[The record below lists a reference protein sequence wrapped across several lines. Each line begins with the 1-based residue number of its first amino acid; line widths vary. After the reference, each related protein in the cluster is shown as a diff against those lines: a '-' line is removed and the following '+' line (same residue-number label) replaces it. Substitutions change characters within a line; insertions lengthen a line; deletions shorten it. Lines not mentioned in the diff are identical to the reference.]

1 MARDTLY
8 TLYSTGRTDPTYQ
21 NIWGFSSRAERNS
34 FLAGKTP
41 HYFEAQKYW
50 RAGQGIKCAIS
61 YEDAFK
67 YDYVQIINHAGTADA
82 QTWYCFIV
90 GRIYISPNV
99 TQFLL
104 DVDYVQTF
112 YFDGAGAPFWS
123 VPGFIAMAT
132 SATLP
137 PRGTGS
143 EYPVP
148 ESEAYINSVKYFGG
162 NYAYVIYSTLN
173 LVEWEKGNKGY
184 QTIFID
190 GVMMAAAPYVI
201 WGPDQTAVANK
212 VTHLVNDINSGG
224 YTDAISG
231 IYAVPDI
238 LINTDNVPAN
248 TIAYGVPENLQAY
261 GVTYNKPTNCGGYVP
276 KNKVLLGYDY
286 SYVVVNNGQ
295 GETSVWHF
303 EDFYNDQIAF
313 DMELSVTAGY
323 PVINLKPVG
332 YRYGDNNDYRQFTLK
347 CPSPVSCS
355 YLNDSYRIWMAQ
367 TQNSRQAAIDGA
379 QLALAHAREA
389 REKSFAVMLG
399 TTYDK
404 MRAAGGD
411 NMFGVIGKTVNDL
424 AENGIPTLTWN
435 PISNPG
441 SIVGQIGSRIVNT
454 VGSATYAITNRV
466 LRSVES
472 AARGVDK
479 VFDTTAEKINSVA
492 GGFLDW
498 ANNLAEAGSRKMLG
512 IEQAYVY
519 DQAVEN
525 AQQGINALIAS
536 YRDKSRIPATAAGS
550 NAYGDLA
557 KYDQYG
563 FMTALYTPTA
573 EWAMLIDLNLSASG
587 HIVNRWANITREHKT
602 FDFVQAVSARVPVD
616 LQLRPQY
623 VRNMLVSLLAS
634 GVYLWYY
641 ADGDISPYIGMPYQL
656 DNPGV

>member
-21 NIWGFSSRAERNS
+21 NIWGFSTRAERNA

-41 HYFEAQKYW
+41 RYFEAQKYW

-67 YDYVQIINHAGTADA
+67 YDYIEIINHAGTADA

-112 YFDGAGAPFWS
+112 YFDRAGSPFWS
-123 VPGFIAMAT
+123 VPGFIAKAT

-148 ESEAYINSVKYFGG
+148 ESEAYINSVRYFGG
-162 NYAYVIYSTLN
+162 NYAYIIYSTLN
-173 LVEWEKGNKGY
+173 LVEWEAGNRGY
-184 QTIFID
+184 QGVIID

-201 WGPDQTAVANK
+201 WGSDQTSVANT
-212 VTHLVNDINSGG
+212 VNDLVNDINSAG

-238 LINTDNVPAN
+238 LINSDNVPAN
-248 TIAYGVPENLQAY
+248 TIAYGIPGNLQAY
-261 GVTYNKPTNCGGYVP
+261 GVTYDKPTNCGGYVP

-303 EDFYNDQIAF
+303 EDFYNDRIAF

-347 CPSPVSCS
+347 CPSPLSCS

-389 REKSFAVMLG
+389 REKSFAATFESG
-399 TTYDK
+399 REKY
-404 MRAAGGD
+404 
-411 NMFGVIGKTVNDL
+411 NIGALVGNTANDL
-424 AENGIPTLTWN
+424 AENGAPTLTWK
-435 PISNPG
+435 PVSYGSPG
-441 SIVGQIGSRIVNT
+441 SFLGRLGSSIVNN
-454 VGSATYAITNRV
+454 VGEATYALTNRV
-466 LRSVES
+466 MSSVAS
-472 AARGVDK
+472 SVNVVDTAVDK
-479 VFDTTAEKINSVA
+479 LGEKVNSMT

-498 ANNLAEAGSRKMLG
+498 ASNLMESGAKKMLG

-519 DQAVEN
+519 DQAVED

-536 YRDKSRIPATAAGS
+536 YRDKARIPATAAGS

-563 FMTALYTPTA
+563 FMTALYTPTS

-587 HIVNRWANITREHKT
+587 HIVNRWANIVREHKI
-602 FDFVQAVSARVPVD
+602 FDFVQAISARVPID

-634 GVYLWYY
+634 GVYMWYY